1 MTATYLPSKIW
12 EKTEN
17 YQREVLRNPWYRVI
31 AELQNSITEL
41 TVDFW
46 RARDARTA
54 YLPVTTGSISSPMG
68 LGSDSLPVQV
78 DLFGQKTY
86 LADSM
91 QFMLELGCR
100 ITGKDTY
107 YIMPSFRGEDI
118 DPRHLSQF
126 FHSEA
131 EIRGGLTDVMRVV
144 EEYLVHLAGGILE
157 RHSAELQAAGRDL
170 TDIETLANGGK
181 FRVVTFEEAVRL
193 LDGEGVHSE
202 PGEPGKPGWRTL
214 THAGERL
221 LMKRLGEFT
230 WVTHFDHLSVPFYQA
245 FADGDRSTAANADL
259 LFGIG
264 EIVGSGERHQ
274 NVEDLVEALAIHQV
288 DLEPYA
294 WYADI
299 RKSEPLRTAGFGMG
313 VERFLMWLLD
323 HDDIRDMQLV
333 PRENG
338 KNIVP

>member
-1 MTATYLPSKIW
+1 MTGTYQPSKIW
-12 EKTEN
+12 VETEN
-17 YQREVLRNPWYRVI
+17 YHHEVLRNPWYRLI
-31 AELQNSITEL
+31 ADLQNSITEL

-46 RARDARTA
+46 RTRDARTV

-118 DPRHLSQF
+118 DARHLSQF

-131 EIRGGLTDVMRVV
+131 EIRGGLSDVTRVV
-144 EEYLVHLAGGILE
+144 EEYLVHLAGGVLE
-157 RHSAELQAAGRDL
+157 RHGAELRAAGRGL
-170 TDIETLANGGK
+170 ADIETLANGGK
-181 FRVVTFEEAVRL
+181 FRTLTFEEAVKV
-193 LDGEGVHSE
+193 LDGQGIHSE
-202 PGEPGKPGWRTL
+202 AGEPGWRTL

-221 LMKRLGEFT
+221 LMEKLGEFT

-245 FADGDRSTAANADL
+245 FPGGDRSKAANADL

-264 EIVGSGERHQ
+264 EIVGAGERH
-274 NVEDLVEALAIHQV
+274 ETADELVEALDLHRV
-288 DLEPYA
+288 GLEPYE

-299 RKSEPLRTAGFGMG
+299 RRTEPLRTAGFGMG

-323 HDDIRDMQLV
+323 HDDIRDLQLV

>member
-1 MTATYLPSKIW
+1 MSTYQPAGIW
-12 EKTEN
+12 KNTLN
-17 YQREVLRNPWYRVI
+17 YQREVMSNPWYRLI

-46 RARDARTA
+46 RARGARNT

-78 DLFGQKTY
+78 DLFGQPTY

-118 DPRHLSQF
+118 DARHLSQF

-131 EIRGGLTDVMRVV
+131 EIRGGLPEVMRVV
-144 EEYLVHLAGGILE
+144 EEYLTYLAAGILE
-157 RHSAELQAAGRDL
+157 RQASELRAAGRDL
-170 TDIETLANGGK
+170 TEIEVLANGGK
-181 FRVVTFEEAVRL
+181 FRTITFEEAVRV
-193 LDGEGVHSE
+193 LDGEGIHTE
-202 PGEPGKPGWRTL
+202 LGEQGWRTL
-214 THAGERL
+214 THAGERR
-221 LMKRLGEFT
+221 LMERLGEFT

-245 FADGDRSTAANADL
+245 FADGDRGTAANADL

-264 EIVGSGERHQ
+264 EIVGAGERHES
-274 NVEDLVEALAIHQV
+274 VDDLVEALAIHRV
-288 DLEPYA
+288 DLEPYS
-294 WYADI
+294 WYADM
-299 RKSEPLRTAGFGMG
+299 RRTDPLRTSGFGMG
-313 VERFLMWLLD
+313 VERFLMWLLN